1 MRECLCRTKD
11 THECRLKDLCPLLK
25 YNCFF
30 SIKENGIVVQYR
42 TIMATLFVARNLLT
56 NTDVFIENAQRK
68 VAYTCI
74 DCGSAVLP
82 RMGTKR
88 VFHFAHKSK
97 SKCKGET
104 SAHKYCKHLLQ
115 QNLDKLSFSSTCI
128 KCSKVQQFNNTT
140 SIVGVQEHPWKQYKI
155 DVAILDKTTKSMVG
169 ALEVYH
175 THRSTQTKLGEISSN
190 GIFVSDLDT
199 ADILNFAVNSNRIS
213 GTHVCADCHK
223 VREEKRVQALTRSI
237 RYCILCNKKFCCTK
251 LFKNVCSIECYRQ
264 ITASQITAA
273 QWTSYQQKL
282 LRLHEERINRI
293 ERWVSYNRRI
303 RTLHQNRTIRR
314 VERWVWYNLRLRK
327 LHEERTNQ
335 QIERWVSYNR
345 RIRTLHQDRMNNRIA
360 RWKNYN
366 MEIQRIHYN
375 IIQERNRKESERMNR
390 WKEYQYKIRALHNA
404 FQKKCMECG
413 HRGVTINLDNYI
425 LLCST
430 MCYQTRL
437 DRIAQATSSMFGD

>member
-1 MRECLCRTKD
+1 
-11 THECRLKDLCPLLK
+11 
-25 YNCFF
+25 
-30 SIKENGIVVQYR
+30 
-42 TIMATLFVARNLLT
+42 MATLFVARNPLT

-74 DCGSAVLP
+74 DCGSAVMP

-104 SAHKYCKHLLQ
+104 SAHKYCKHILQ
-115 QNLDKLSFSSTCI
+115 QNIDKLSFSSTCI
-128 KCSKVQQFNNTT
+128 KCSQVQQFNDTT

-155 DVAILDKTTKSMVG
+155 DVAILDKTTKSMIG

-237 RYCILCNKKFCCTK
+237 RYCILCNKEFCCTK
-251 LFKNVCSIECYRQ
+251 QFKKVCSIECYRQ
-264 ITASQITAA
+264 ITVA

-282 LRLHEERINRI
+282 LRLHEERTIQQI
-293 ERWVSYNRRI
+293 ERWTAYQQ
-303 RTLHQNRTIRR
+303 T
-314 VERWVWYNLRLRK
+314 LRK
-327 LHEERTNQ
+327 IHEYRTNQ
-335 QIERWVSYNR
+335 QIERWKKYQNKIR
-345 RIRTLHQDRMNNRIA
+345 RIHD
-360 RWKNYN
+360 
-366 MEIQRIHYN
+366 
-375 IIQERNRKESERMNR
+375 IIIRSRNRKESERINR
-390 WKEYQYKIRALHNA
+390 WKTYQKVIRKLHDDRENTRVERWTTYQQKIRERHESLKMN
-404 FQKKCMECG
+404 CMECG
-413 HRGVTINLDNYI
+413 CRGATINLDNY
-425 LLCST
+425 LFLCSAK
-430 MCYQTRL
+430 CYQTRL